1 MMDGTM
7 ISNAGF
13 SGELYCPSCERQFS
27 SGDRCPHDGTKL
39 VRLATTVDPF
49 LGKELEGR
57 YTITEKLGQGGMGA
71 VYRGS
76 QHSVGRDVAIKVV
89 TPSLVSNP
97 EVIKRFLRECKLSS
111 RLSHPNAVGVLDFGQ
126 TSDGVF
132 FLVMELV
139 QGRTLDDVIES
150 EKKLRP
156 ERVIRIGMQVCD
168 ALEGAHELKII
179 HRDLKPSNVMLM
191 SSGRDLVKVLDFGL
205 AKSLAPDSTQS
216 TMTNAGVLMGTPAF
230 MPPELATGQECDG
243 RADLYSLGC
252 MLYYMGSGRLPFYSD
267 SIHELVAMHASEPA
281 PPMQGVPRAL
291 AAVIDRMLLKNPNDR
306 YQTASQNR
314 EALEEAL
321 LSLRDSQPIA
331 VQSKPA
337 DDTRISI
344 GPFPAESSQFD
355 FLKSE
360 PALAPVRP
368 AIPRAVTGGSGR
380 NRKPA
385 NTAETRAAMSETYLG
400 DEAVLALD
408 DNAEVLALNDTRDQR
423 GISKTS
429 EPAIDGTPRLAAA
442 ALTSAVAEADSLKIK
457 KPKGLLYGAIGA
469 AVLASAVVVGIK
481 ISGGGGNPS
490 SGGGSGSDLP
500 TGQQAGRQGSDVG
513 SALGTAGITPD
524 APTRNP
530 DAAVVVGAG
539 SGSAA
544 PAHIEAGS
552 GSATVVGAGSG
563 SDRTVKTGTG
573 TGAKTGTG
581 TGAKT
586 GTGTGAKTG
595 TGTGTKTG
603 TGTGTKTGTGTGTKP
618 GGTETPF

>member
-1 MMDGTM
+1 M

-89 TPSLVSNP
+89 TPALVSNP

-126 TSDGVF
+126 TSDGIF

-156 ERVIRIGMQVCD
+156 ERVIRIGIQVCD

-267 SIHELVAMHASEPA
+267 SIHELVAMHASDPA

-291 AAVIDRMLLKNPNDR
+291 ATVIDRMLLKNPNDR

-321 LSLRDSQPIA
+321 LGLRDSQPIA
-331 VQSKPA
+331 VQSKPV
-337 DDTRISI
+337 DDTKISI
-344 GPFPAESSQFD
+344 GPFPAESSQFE

-360 PALAPVRP
+360 PAVRP
-368 AIPRAVTGGSGR
+368 AIPRAPTGGSGR

-408 DNAEVLALNDTRDQR
+408 DTNEHRRV
-423 GISKTS
+423 SKTS
-429 EPAIDGTPRLAAA
+429 EPAVGDMPRLAAA
-442 ALTSAVAEADSLKIK
+442 ALTSAVVQGDVPAPK
-457 KPKGLLYGAIGA
+457 KSKGLLYGGVAA
-469 AVLASAVVVGIK
+469 AVVAVAVVVGVK
-481 ISGGGGNPS
+481 MSGGGASKKTDEKTDGVS
-490 SGGGSGSDLP
+490 
-500 TGQQAGRQGSDVG
+500 AQGSQR
-513 SALGTAGITPD
+513 AAATM
-524 APTRNP
+524 P
-530 DAAVVVGAG
+530 DAAPAVPDASLVGAG
-539 SGSAA
+539 SGL
-544 PAHIEAGS
+544 GS
-552 GSATVVGAGSG
+552 GSDVAVTSDGSGAGSSTEGVGAGS
-563 SDRTVKTGTG
+563 DRTIKSNGGTG
-573 TGAKTGTG
+573 TKPNGTG
-581 TGAKT
+581 TKPN
-586 GTGTGAKTG
+586 GTGTKPNGTGPKPNG
-595 TGTGTKTG
+595 TGTGTKPNG
-603 TGTGTKTGTGTGTKP
+603 TGTGTKPNGTGTGTGTKP
-618 GGTETPF
+618 SGNEIPF